1 MIPCADDCTFFRFS
15 TAALPHSQRGEAICQ
30 LYERI
35 PFPGKIEPLEP
46 LAGRLP
52 SVDIVK
58 RALPGLEFVTGVL
71 GGVCQRARP
80 EGQPHTGHDE
90 FFIWLSIAG
99 ASTVCQGG
107 EELTAQDGDAFVT
120 TRGRTGFAMF
130 SPNRVRFI
138 GMRMPRAALCPLVED
153 LDTGSLR
160 ALPRDTPALKL
171 LSRYVTG
178 VATESGSLG
187 RETARAFATH
197 IYDLVALAIG
207 ATPNGTMIA
216 ESRGLRA
223 ARLHKI
229 KHDIGANV
237 RDCELNIASVA
248 ARHGITPRYVHKL
261 FESEGVTFAEYL
273 RSERLALAY
282 RMLTDARLADLSVS
296 SIAYEAGFGDLS
308 NFNHLFRRRY
318 SATPSDVR
326 KSNYP
331 RR

>member
-1 MIPCADDCTFFRFS
+1 MIPFADDRTLFRFS
-15 TAALPHSQRGEAICQ
+15 TAALPRSQRGEAVCQ

-52 SVDIVK
+52 SVDIAK

-90 FFIWLSIAG
+90 LFLWLSIAG
-99 ASTVCQGG
+99 TSTVWRGG
-107 EELTAQDGDAFVT
+107 EELTAQDGNAFVT

-138 GMRMPRAALCPLVED
+138 GMRMPRAALCPLIGD
-153 LDTGSLR
+153 LDAGSLR
-160 ALPRDTPALKL
+160 AIPRDMPALRL
-171 LSRYVTG
+171 LTRYVTG
-178 VATESGSLG
+178 VATDAGLLG
-187 RETARAFATH
+187 RETARAFVTH

-207 ATPNGTMIA
+207 PTPSGTTIA

-223 ARLHKI
+223 ARLHQI
-229 KHDIGANV
+229 KHDIRTNL

-261 FESEGVTFAEYL
+261 FENQGVTFAEYL
-273 RSERLALAY
+273 RSERLALAC

-308 NFNHLFRRRY
+308 NFNHLFRRHY
-318 SATPSDVR
+318 SATPSDLR
-326 KSNYP
+326 KGNYP